1 LATILISYRRADS
14 AGIVGRIY
22 DRLVARYGA
31 AAVFLDVDDIPA
43 GVDFREHIG
52 RMLDRTD
59 VVLAIVGPAWL
70 GPTGDRARIRD
81 EDDPVRVEI
90 ASALAARIPLC
101 PVLVGG
107 ANMPGAGELPE
118 SLSRFPYINATTVDS
133 GADFDYHVA
142 RLIAVLDAILGP
154 NAPPPPP
161 PPVTPLAR
169 RLALGAAFAVALALP
184 AGAAMAG
191 IAPPWPTGFWIAT
204 AAGSALIVAASLRLV
219 QSLTPA
225 GRRRWIAAATVL
237 LVVTAASYLFVS
249 SAYVYRIPT
258 TNIRMAKGYVCT
270 PEGQQLYKDK
280 CPFLGLDEL
289 RGAEYEAERLWT
301 ARSIAI
307 VEIALNILWSVA
319 FIALAVLLA
328 ATSHEPRAAG
338 ARP

>member
-1 LATILISYRRADS
+1 MATILISYRRADS
-14 AGIVGRIY
+14 ADIVGRIY

-59 VVLAIVGPAWL
+59 VMLAIVGPAWL
-70 GPTGDRARIRD
+70 GAGGDRARIRD
-81 EDDPVRVEI
+81 DDDPVRVEI

-107 ANMPGAGELPE
+107 AKMPAAGELPE
-118 SLSRFPYINATTVDS
+118 SLSGFPYINATSVDS

-142 RLIAVLDAILGP
+142 RLIAALDTILGP
-154 NAPPPPP
+154 KAPPLPPPPI
-161 PPVTPLAR
+161 TPLAQ
-169 RLALGAAFAVALALP
+169 RLRLGAAFAVVVALP
-184 AGAAMAG
+184 AGAALAG
-191 IAPPWPTGFWIAT
+191 IAPPWPTGFWVAT
-204 AAGSALIVAASLRLV
+204 VAGAALILGASLRPV
-219 QSLTPA
+219 RSLTLA
-225 GRRRWIAAATVL
+225 GRRRWVAAAAVL
-237 LVVTAASYLFVS
+237 LVVTVAGYLFVS

-258 TNIRMAKGYVCT
+258 TNIRMAKGFVCT

-307 VEIALNILWSVA
+307 VEIALDSLWLLA